1 MHPILINYNSF
12 VDHMFNCIFFDPCKQ
27 ISRLVI
33 IPQVVVFF
41 LFFLNNIYP
50 F

>member
-1 MHPILINYNSF
+1 MMIFKIILCNLNLNMHPILINYNSF

-33 IPQVVVFF
+33 IP
-41 LFFLNNIYP
+41 
-50 F
+50 